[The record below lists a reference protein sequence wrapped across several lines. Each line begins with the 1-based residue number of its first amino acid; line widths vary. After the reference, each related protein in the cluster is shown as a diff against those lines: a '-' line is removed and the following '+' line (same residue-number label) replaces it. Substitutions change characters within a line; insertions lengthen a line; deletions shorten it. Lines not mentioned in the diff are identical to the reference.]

1 MRDGDM
7 RITLAFWPL
16 THFRG
21 EQMIKRDRLVKT
33 FCDLAS
39 IDSPS
44 GEEEEIAGYLTGR
57 LEALGLEVIRDGYGN
72 VIASHGGHNPIMLS
86 AHMDTVEPGRG
97 IKPTVDGERIV
108 SDGTTILGGDC
119 KAGLSAILEALESVK
134 EDGASHIPYE
144 VVLTRE
150 EEPGLI
156 GARNLDY
163 SKVSAKE
170 AIVFD
175 GEGPSSRITSASPT
189 YIGFDIEVTG
199 RAAHAGIEP
208 EKGLSAIRVAAELIS
223 KLPQGRLDPET
234 TFNVGTIG
242 GGTVRNAVPETAAFK
257 GEFRSMNLETLD
269 TVRLQMTEAVNQVRK
284 MFPEAVIDD
293 HIHTDFETYTLTDD
307 DPATRRVKAA
317 LQSIGQE
324 PTMEPSGG
332 GTDGN
337 IFRRMGIS
345 AVVVGMADSNMH
357 TVREYV
363 TIPDLVDAA
372 HLTEALLR
380 A

>member
-1 MRDGDM
+1 M
-7 RITLAFWPL
+7 T
-16 THFRG
+16 
-21 EQMIKRDRLVKT
+21 KRDRLVKT

-57 LEALGLEVIRDGYGN
+57 LEALGLEVVRDGYGN
-72 VIASHGGHNPIMLS
+72 VIASHGGDNPIMLS

-119 KAGLSAILEALESVK
+119 KAGVSAILEALESVK

-163 SKVSAKE
+163 SEVSAKE

-175 GEGPSSRITSASPT
+175 GEGPPSRITSASPT

-223 KLPQGRLDPET
+223 KLPQGRLDQET

-242 GGTVRNAVPETAAFK
+242 GGTVRNAVPETTSFK
-257 GEFRSMNLETLD
+257 GEFRSTNLETLD
-269 TVRLQMTEAVNQVRK
+269 TVRLQLTEAVTQVRK

-317 LQSIGQE
+317 LQSIGLE

-345 AVVVGMADSNMH
+345 AVVVGMADNNMH

-380 A
+380 AG